1 MANKHGD
8 FIWYELLTSDAD
20 AAQAF
25 YGSVLEWTIAD
36 SGMPSMD
43 YRIINAG
50 ENSVG
55 GLMAITAEMAANGA
69 RPAWVSY
76 IAVND
81 VDDCVTS
88 VEHGGGK
95 TLMPAM
101 DIPNVGRIAMVTDPQ
116 GAPFYV
122 MKPASTDGESLAFS
136 YDKPRIGHCAWNEL
150 VTSDQAAAWHFYG
163 MRFGWVKDGA
173 MDMGPMGQYEFIR
186 HGAML
191 GAMMK
196 GTPEMGPPHWSQY
209 FRVVDIDAA
218 VAAINAGG
226 GQVVHGPIE
235 IPGGDYALN
244 GIDPQG
250 AHFGLVGARK

>member
-20 AAQAF
+20 AAVTF
-25 YGSVLEWTIAD
+25 YGSVLEWAIAD
-36 SGMPSMD
+36 SGMPGMD
-43 YRIINAG
+43 YRIINVG

-55 GLMAITAEMAANGA
+55 GLMAITSEMAEHGA
-69 RPAWVSY
+69 RPTWLGY

-101 DIPNVGRIAMVTDPQ
+101 DIPNVGRIAMVTDAQ

-122 MKPASTDGESLAFS
+122 MKPASTDGESLAFAH
-136 YDKPRIGHCAWNEL
+136 DQPRIGHCAWNEL
-150 VTSDQAAAWHFYG
+150 ITSDQEAAWHFYG

-173 MDMGPMGQYEFIR
+173 MDMGPIGQYEFIR

-196 GTPEMGPPHWSQY
+196 GAAEMGPPHWNQY
-209 FRVVDIDAA
+209 FRVADIDAA
-218 VAAINAGG
+218 VAAIGAGG

-244 GIDPQG
+244 GIDPQS
-250 AHFGLVGARK
+250 AHFGLVGVRK